1 VHPPDGYICDLEY
14 APEGLFRSEDPRA
27 YRTDGRRAFYKFYGD
42 EGWSFIEKRF
52 QRYMILHKPLGR
64 WVVGVRGADIRGVK
78 RPGEALRRLLEEGPG
93 DELVEALRAVM
104 EMVIE
109 VSGSPVEDF
118 GVFGSLLHGFHHPR
132 LSDLDMIVYGR
143 EPLKRLRESL
153 RELYVDRGSRA
164 SNEFEGDRKVRGKT
178 WRFRNMTPKEFLWH
192 QERKLIYGVFHDEKS
207 GRDIKFEFEPV
218 KSFSEIE
225 NNYNELKRITWEGWV
240 KALLRVVDDSENPFM
255 PSVYRVEAL
264 EMLEGPRVED
274 LVRVVSYLEEFR
286 MQAWRDEVIYVE
298 GNLERVETS
307 RGEYHQITL
316 TYGPRYHEQVIKL
329 ADMDAASID
338 PG

>member
-42 EGWSFIEKRF
+42 EGWSFIEKGF

-64 WVVGVRGADIRGVK
+64 WVVGVREADIGGVK

-264 EMLEGPRVED
+264 EMLDGPRVED